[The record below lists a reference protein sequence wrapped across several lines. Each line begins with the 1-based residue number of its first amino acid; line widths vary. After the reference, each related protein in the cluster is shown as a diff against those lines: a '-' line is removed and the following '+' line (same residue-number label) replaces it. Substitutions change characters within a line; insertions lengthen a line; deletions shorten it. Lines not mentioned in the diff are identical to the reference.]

1 MVEDMDLSL
10 AMRLQKLRTA
20 KRESL
25 QDVADAIGASKGHV
39 WELEKGTAKNPSV
52 ELLRKLAEHFEV
64 TIASL
69 IGESPDDE
77 HEEQLLVMF
86 RDLQSLSDA
95 DRAVLDDIIKGMK
108 KRNTEG

>member
-1 MVEDMDLSL
+1 LSI

-52 ELLRKLAEHFEV
+52 DLLRKLAEHFGV
-64 TIASL
+64 TIATL
-69 IGESPDDE
+69 IGENPSDE
-77 HEEQLLVMF
+77 HDEQLLVMF

-108 KRNTEG
+108 RRHSES